1 MTLDRLSQITEVGIK
16 SGITLNGINVIGV
29 VTATSLT
36 VNGGAVVNGVV
47 TATSFSGNVT
57 GNITPTGLVVSGVS
71 TFQASSFWG
80 DGDIAYFGDGQDLLI
95 FHNSTDSII
104 RDNGT
109 GDLFIEGGN
118 VIRMTNPTGIE
129 TYATFNQDAA
139 VELYYDNAKKFET
152 TSGGASITGDLVVSG
167 IITSGTSTITIDGPN
182 NSITVGSAFIK
193 NNSVGLG
200 TTTTAGKN
208 AGVGTATG
216 TLIYNAST
224 NLVEIYTP
232 YGWDIVGKQTN
243 TITATGGNTVD
254 TSSRPGY
261 KVHIFTGPGTFAV
274 SGGFNDVE
282 YLVVAGGGGAGGDVG
297 GGAGAGGYRTGTF
310 TVSPGNY
317 PVFVGGGGSGH
328 PFNSP
333 GTNGVPSYFGSI
345 VSEGGGFG
353 TRGGASSPGGSGGGT
368 PYDSSTGW
376 GYGINPSTPQPV
388 LDPYSLTAP
397 YPVTQGNPGGSN
409 AGGGSGGGGGGG
421 AGAAGSNGT
430 GPSGA
435 AVGGAGGAGLPSS
448 ITGSPVTRGG
458 GGAGAGYQAPGA
470 SGGAGG
476 GGPSGGGSPGN
487 PGSAGSAN
495 TGGGGGSG
503 SSSGAGAG
511 GGSGIVIIAY
521 PTA

>member
-1 MTLDRLSQITEVGIK
+1 MASEIRVNTINNRSGLGTITVADTGVTV
-16 SGITLNGINVIGV
+16 SGV
-29 VTATSLT
+29 VTAASGFSGALT
-36 VNGGAVVNGVV
+36 GNV
-47 TATSFSGNVT
+47 TGNVT
-57 GNITPTGLVVSGVS
+57 GNITGNLTGTASTATNALGITTTIITIGNSFIKSNHIGVGS
-71 TFQASSFWG
+71 VTASER
-80 DGDIAYFGDGQDLLI
+80 
-95 FHNSTDSII
+95 DS
-104 RDNGT
+104 
-109 GDLFIEGGN
+109 L
-118 VIRMTNPTGIE
+118 TGIATGSLVYNT
-129 TYATFNQDAA
+129 TY
-139 VELYYDNAKKFET
+139 NALQVY
-152 TSGGASITGDLVVSG
+152 TGSAWE
-167 IITSGTSTITIDGPN
+167 
-182 NSITVGSAFIK
+182 TVGDQ
-193 NNSVGLG
+193 
-200 TTTTAGKN
+200 TT
-208 AGVGTATG
+208 V
-216 TLIYNAST
+216 
-224 NLVEIYTP
+224 
-232 YGWDIVGKQTN
+232 
-243 TITATGGNTVD
+243 ITATGGNTVD

-310 TVSPGNY
+310 AVSPGNY

-353 TRGGASSPGGSGGGT
+353 TRSGSSSPGGSGGGT
-368 PYDSSTGW
+368 PYNNSNGW

-430 GPSGA
+430 GPPQA

-503 SSSGAGAG
+503 SSTGGGAG